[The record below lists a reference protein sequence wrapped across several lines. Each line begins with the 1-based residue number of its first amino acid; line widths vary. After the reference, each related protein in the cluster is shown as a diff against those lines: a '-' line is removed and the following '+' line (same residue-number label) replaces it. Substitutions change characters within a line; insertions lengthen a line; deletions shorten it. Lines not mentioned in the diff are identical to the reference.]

1 MRSSWIMGRLIGRL
15 CRKGLGLASMVA
27 LVLLLPAV
35 AANAEEN
42 TLSKETTAC
51 LKCHDKEDLTKTL
64 ENKETLS
71 LHVST
76 SAFIESMHGKTDC
89 EDCHSG
95 LDAKTHGKE
104 KASIAS
110 KREYSLSLQGSCRE
124 CHKKDFAKYEDS
136 LHAALVKE
144 GSKEGRKDAPLCAD
158 CHNQHTLRSVK
169 IIGPIAATPCAKC
182 HEKIF
187 EAYSKDVHGLER
199 VAKGKSAP
207 ICANCHQ
214 THDVKAASL
223 GDGIKE
229 ACLECHK
236 EAVKEHKDW
245 LPNAALHFEAIS
257 CPVCHAPDAQ
267 RRVNLRL
274 YDEVAKK
281 QISEKAGDPLFKKR
295 TDAADLKETGL
306 NELALYNLLKEFNK
320 DGQGHVVLR
329 GRLEVSSGVE
339 AHQLAD
345 KSKAIKDCNVC
356 HQAGAQPFQ
365 SVVLTIASPDGR
377 PLRHAVQKDILN
389 SMLATQSVKGFYAV
403 GSTRIGLLD
412 NLLIVVFLAGVGGP
426 LVHIVIKWL
435 FRKERRKNGAAA
447 HADSQAQPGDRRA
460 DDASK

>member
-1 MRSSWIMGRLIGRL
+1 MGKMIGRV
-15 CRKGLGLASMVA
+15 CKKGLGLTVIA
-27 LVLLLPAV
+27 LTLLLPGM
-35 AANAEEN
+35 AAYAEEN
-42 TLSKETTAC
+42 ELSKETKAC
-51 LKCHDKEDLTKTL
+51 LQCHDKEGLEKKL
-64 ENKETLS
+64 ENQEVLS

-76 SAFIESMHGKTDC
+76 SAFVESMHGKTDC

-104 KASIAS
+104 KSSIAS
-110 KREYSLSLQGSCRE
+110 KRAYSLSLQGSCRE

-158 CHNQHTLRSVK
+158 CHDQHTLRSVK
-169 IIGPIAATPCAKC
+169 ILGPIAATPCAKC

-207 ICANCHQ
+207 ICANCHK

-229 ACLECHK
+229 ACLSCHK

-257 CPVCHAPDAQ
+257 CPVCHAPGAQ

-274 YDEVAKK
+274 YDEVAKR
-281 QISEKAGDPLFKKR
+281 QVSEKAGESLFQKR
-295 TDAADLKETGL
+295 TGGADQQDTSL
-306 NELALYNLLKEFNK
+306 NELALYNLLREFNK
-320 DGQGHVVLR
+320 DSGQGHIVLR

-339 AHQLAD
+339 AHQLSD

-365 SVVLTIASPDGR
+365 SVTLTIASPDGR

-412 NLLIVVFLAGVGGP
+412 NLLILVFLAGVGGP
-426 LVHIVIKWL
+426 LVHIMIKWL
-435 FRKERRKNGAAA
+435 FRKERQKNGADKIAAAA
-447 HADSQAQPGDRRA
+447 HTNALPGDRRA
-460 DDASK
+460 DDDASK